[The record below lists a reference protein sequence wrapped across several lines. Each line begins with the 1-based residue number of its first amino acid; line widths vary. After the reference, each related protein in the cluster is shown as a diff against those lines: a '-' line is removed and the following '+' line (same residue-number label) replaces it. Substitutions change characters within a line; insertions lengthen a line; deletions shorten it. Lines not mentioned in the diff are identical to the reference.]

1 MYHFKNLMV
10 GLTLGGQD
18 KTKILYAGLVSW
30 LTSSE
35 KITFSHIIG
44 RGKIPKN
51 SEASALSS
59 VEETTKR
66 MMKELVDKYYDGR
79 PATRLEYEVVMES
92 PLVEI
97 DLLRILKEKEADL
110 IVLGRISG
118 KFTGKETVPVAIS
131 RKAACSTLYIP
142 EEVEPRTNQPEEINI
157 LVPVDFSENAADAM
171 ELAVDFA
178 GAHEIS
184 NIYSAHVYNV
194 PLGYYK
200 RGKSYEEFA
209 EIMKSNA
216 EKKYQEFIKK
226 IDLKGV
232 FVKPVMFRLEK
243 KAHETI
249 EKAVEEYGIDLII
262 IGSRGKKAAARFL
275 LESVTEQLI
284 RTTTTPLLV
293 FKKKGKDMSL
303 LEALLRL

>member
-1 MYHFKNLMV
+1 MYNFKNIMV
-10 GLTLGGQD
+10 GLALGGHD
-18 KTKILYAGLVSW
+18 KAKIRYAGLVSW

-44 RGKIPKN
+44 RGKTPKN
-51 SEASALSS
+51 SEASDLSS

-79 PATRLEYEVVMES
+79 PATRLEYEVIMES
-92 PLVEI
+92 PLLEI
-97 DLLRILKEKEADL
+97 DLLRILKEKETSL
-110 IVLGRISG
+110 IILGRISG
-118 KFTGKETVPVAIS
+118 GFTGKETVPVAIS

-142 EEVEPRTNQPEEINI
+142 EKVEPGTNRPEEINI

-171 ELAVDFA
+171 ELAIDFA
-178 GAHEIS
+178 VAHEIPS
-184 NIYSAHVYNV
+184 IYSAHAYDV

-209 EIMKSNA
+209 EIMENNA
-216 EKKYQEFIKK
+216 EKRYQEFIKK
-226 IDLKGV
+226 INLKGV
-232 FVKPVMFRLEK
+232 YVKRIILRLKK
-243 KAHETI
+243 KAYETI
-249 EKAVEEYGIDLII
+249 EKAIEEYGIDLII
-262 IGSRGKKAAARFL
+262 IGSRGKKTAARFL
-275 LESVTEQLI
+275 LDSVTEQLI
-284 RTTTTPLLV
+284 RTTTTPLLS

>member
-18 KTKILYAGLVSW
+18 KAKILYAGLVSW

-35 KITFSHIIG
+35 KITFSHIVSSE
-44 RGKIPKN
+44 KILKD
-51 SEASALSS
+51 SGVDVLSS
-59 VEETTKR
+59 IEESEKR
-66 MMKELVDKYYDGR
+66 LMEELVNKYYDGR
-79 PATRLEYEVVMES
+79 PATRLEYEVVIES

-97 DLLRILKEKEADL
+97 DLLRRIKEKEIDL
-110 IVLGRISG
+110 IIIGRIHG
-118 KFTGKETVPVAIS
+118 EITAGETIPVKIS
-131 RKAACSTLYIP
+131 RKVPCSTLYIP
-142 EEVEPRTNQPEEINI
+142 EEVEPERKMPEEINI
-157 LVPVDFSENAADAM
+157 LVPIDFSENALDAM
-171 ELAVDFA
+171 DLAAEFA
-178 GAHEIS
+178 AAHEIPS
-184 NIYSAHVYNV
+184 IYSAHVYDV

-232 FVKPVMFRLEK
+232 FVKLVMFRLEK

>member
-1 MYHFKNLMV
+1 M
-10 GLTLGGQD
+10 
-18 KTKILYAGLVSW
+18 
-30 LTSSE
+30 E
-35 KITFSHIIG
+35 
-44 RGKIPKN
+44 
-51 SEASALSS
+51 
-59 VEETTKR
+59 
-66 MMKELVDKYYDGR
+66 ELVNKYYDGR
-79 PATRLEYEVVMES
+79 PATRLEYEVVIES

-97 DLLRILKEKEADL
+97 DLLRRIKEKEIDL
-110 IVLGRISG
+110 IIIGRIHG
-118 KFTGKETVPVAIS
+118 EITAGETIPVKIS
-131 RKAACSTLYIP
+131 RKVPCSTLYIP
-142 EEVEPRTNQPEEINI
+142 EEVEPERKMPEEINI
-157 LVPVDFSENAADAM
+157 LVPIDFSENALDAM
-171 ELAVDFA
+171 DLAAEFA
-178 GAHEIS
+178 AAHEIPS
-184 NIYSAHVYNV
+184 IYSAHVYDV

-232 FVKPVMFRLEK
+232 FVKLVMFRLEK